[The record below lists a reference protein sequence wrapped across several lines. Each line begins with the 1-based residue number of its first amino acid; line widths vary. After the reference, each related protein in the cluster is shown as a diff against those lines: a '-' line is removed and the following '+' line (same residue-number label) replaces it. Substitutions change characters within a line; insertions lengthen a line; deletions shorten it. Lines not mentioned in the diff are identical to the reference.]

1 MAENAM
7 KGFSPEEVDE
17 VELED
22 QGVVDPSVPVKYRG
36 TVTDKK
42 DMKVLGKVQV
52 LRVSAQTAAA

>member
-1 MAENAM
+1 MAENST
-7 KGFSPEEVDE
+7 KGFSPGEVDE

-22 QGVVDPSVPVKYRG
+22 QGIVDPSVPVKYRG